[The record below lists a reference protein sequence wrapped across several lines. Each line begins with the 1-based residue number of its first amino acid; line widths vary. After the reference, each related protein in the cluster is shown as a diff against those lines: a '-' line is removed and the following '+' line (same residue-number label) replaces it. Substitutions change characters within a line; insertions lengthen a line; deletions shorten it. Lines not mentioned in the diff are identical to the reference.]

1 MFFLGI
7 ISWKGASPFNE
18 GVCFS
23 DWEGFIFKWGVTH
36 TQKLNSQKLDV
47 LEWILNK
54 KTQNIIM
61 KTVCP
66 HKYHDKYHHD
76 GFVVHTGDTNERN
89 SLHQALRKEHNINF
103 SDLS

>member
-1 MFFLGI
+1 
-7 ISWKGASPFNE
+7 
-18 GVCFS
+18 
-23 DWEGFIFKWGVTH
+23 
-36 TQKLNSQKLDV
+36 
-47 LEWILNK
+47 
-54 KTQNIIM
+54 M